1 MNSTSN
7 TKTTHSERAVTITN
21 AITTVSEIT
30 INHAQLGTEAWEWDS
45 HEQAAFLAAFA
56 TTLRNNGAAGL
67 MQLAFIAESLR
78 ENRDDVLAVQW
89 LADELT
95 DRLEEDGAPITQFEV
110 TSGYVNPSQE
120 RMAAWE
126 QKLEPTR

>member
-7 TKTTHSERAVTITN
+7 TKTTHSERALTITS

-30 INHAQLGTEAWEWDS
+30 INHAQLGTEAWEWDAR
-45 HEQAAFLAAFA
+45 EQADFLAAFA
-56 TTLRNNGAAGL
+56 LQIRGAGLAGL
-67 MQLAFIAESLR
+67 MQLNYIADKLTGTA
-78 ENRDDVLAVQW
+78 NADVQW
-89 LADELT
+89 LLETLT
-95 DRLEEDGAPITQFEV
+95 EHLDNEPDGAPITQSEV

-126 QKLEPTR
+126 QKQALRR